1 MTWVTW
7 RRYRARIIVLGL
19 FMLILVFFM
28 IMTLHGYHV
37 AVAKCGAQAGMS
49 FPETGCARI
58 VHRAESHANYVS
70 WGIGLLPF
78 LVGLML
84 GAPLVASEIDART
97 NRLAWSQGVTRTRW
111 LLSGWL
117 TIAVPVVIAMSLFG
131 LIVQWWAG
139 SVVTSS
145 FDGSGLIQNTAFT
158 ISGVAPI
165 ALSVLALSCGTFFG
179 IAFRRFLSPYL
190 GTFIALAAI
199 VEFIYVKVFPTLA
212 PRMAITATEYGT
224 NTALPSALGPN
235 PRYVGYG
242 FRRSPGFHATTSTP
256 STNWIV
262 QHCATTTNAG
272 QTLPGNSSYMGCLQ
286 INHVQAINFY
296 QPESHYWILQ
306 WREAGIY
313 LVLAAA
319 LLGLSVWMVS
329 RWRA

>member
-7 RRYRARIIVLGL
+7 RRFRTRVVLLAL
-19 FMLILVFFM
+19 FMLMLTFFM
-28 IMTLHGYHV
+28 IMTLHGYHD
-37 AVAKCGAQAGMS
+37 AVAKCGTQAGMS
-49 FPETGCARI
+49 FPETACARM

-70 WGIGLLPF
+70 MGIGLLPF

-84 GAPLVASEIDART
+84 GAPLVASEIENRT
-97 NRLAWSQGVTRTRW
+97 NRLAWSQGITRTRW

-131 LIVQWWAG
+131 LIVQWWA
-139 SVVTSS
+139 SHVVTSS
-145 FDGSGLIQNTAFT
+145 AFGAGLIQNTAFD

-165 ALSVLALSCGTFFG
+165 AFSVFALSCGTCFG
-179 IAFRRFLSPYL
+179 VASRRFLSPYL
-190 GTFIALAAI
+190 GTFVALFAVA
-199 VEFIYVKVFPTLA
+199 EFMYVKIFPTLA
-212 PRMAITATEYGT
+212 PRMAVAATSYGT
-224 NTALPSALGPN
+224 NTDLPSSLGPS

-242 FRRSPGFHATTSTP
+242 FRPSPGIPAPTNTS

-262 QHCATTTNAG
+262 QHCAATTNAG
-272 QTLPGNSSYMGCLQ
+272 QTLPGNSSYMKCLN

-319 LLGLSVWMVS
+319 LLGLSVWMVG